1 MADATT
7 ISAERRDGTGKGVA
21 RAVRRMGRV
30 PAVIY
35 GNKSEPISITIDAK
49 DLALLADNPKFFIQV
64 LDVEVDGDTHQV
76 LPRDLQLHPVT
87 DRLMHVDFLRF
98 SANTLIVVLVPV
110 SFINAEESPG
120 LKRGG
125 VLNIVRREVE
135 LRCSP
140 LAIPQE
146 LVFDLEGLDIGA
158 SIHIKSIE
166 LPDGAT
172 ATTERDFTVATV
184 AAPTLMPVDEE
195 EEEEGEGLE
204 GEEGEGL
211 EGEEGEEGEGG
222 EEGEDAADKADDSKD

>member
-1 MADATT
+1 MVGTT
-7 ISAERRDGTGKGVA
+7 SISAELRDGTGKGAA
-21 RAVRRMGRV
+21 RAIRRSGRV

-49 DLALLADNPKFFIQV
+49 ELALLANNPRFFISV
-64 LDVEVDGDTHQV
+64 MDVSVDGETHQV

-87 DRLMHVDFLRF
+87 DRAMHVDFLRF
-98 SANTLIVVLVPV
+98 SANTLIVALIPV
-110 SFINAEESPG
+110 SFINNEESPG

-135 LRCSP
+135 VRCSP

-166 LPDGAT
+166 LPDGVT

-195 EEEEGEGLE
+195 EEDEDEDEEVEGEGLE

-211 EGEEGEEGEGG
+211 EGEEGAEE
-222 EEGEDAADKADDSKD
+222 AASSDD

>member
-1 MADATT
+1 MVETT
-7 ISAERRDGTGKGVA
+7 SISAELRDGTGKGVA
-21 RAVRRMGRV
+21 RAIRRSGRV

-35 GNKSEPISITIDAK
+35 GNKTEPISITIDAK
-49 DLALLADNPKFFIQV
+49 ELANLADNPKFFIQV
-64 LDVEVDGDTHQV
+64 MDVSVDGDTHQV

-87 DRLMHVDFLRF
+87 DRAMHVDFLRF
-98 SANTLIVVLVPV
+98 SANTQIVAEVPV

-158 SIHIKSIE
+158 SIHIRSIE
-166 LPDGAT
+166 LPEGVEAT
-172 ATTERDFTVATV
+172 IDRDFTVATV
-184 AAPTLMPVDEE
+184 AAPTLMPVEEE
-195 EEEEGEGLE
+195 EEEEGEILLGEDGEPLE
-204 GEEGEGL
+204 VV
-211 EGEEGEEGEGG
+211 EGEEGEEGA
-222 EEGEDAADKADDSKD
+222 EEAADSGD

>member
-1 MADATT
+1 MAGATT

-35 GNKSEPISITIDAK
+35 GDNSEPIAITIDGME
-49 DLALLADNPKFFIQV
+49 LSLLADNPKFFIQV
-64 LDVEVDGDTHQV
+64 VRVEVDGDSHRV

-87 DRLMHVDFLRF
+87 DVPMHVDFLRF
-98 SANTLIVVLVPV
+98 SANTQIAAMIPV
-110 SFINAEESPG
+110 RFINAEESPG

-135 LRCSP
+135 VRCSP
-140 LAIPQE
+140 LSIPQE
-146 LVFDLEGLDIGA
+146 LVFDLDGLDIGA
-158 SIHIKSIE
+158 SIHIKTIE
-166 LPDGAT
+166 LPDGVE

-184 AAPTLMPVDEE
+184 AAPTLMPVEEE

-222 EEGEDAADKADDSKD
+222 EDAAQETGDSKD